1 MSGINRLDERQV
13 AALHAEVVCLAS
25 ALFRRSLPLLA
36 GVRALSSLSHTLE
49 AEVDDPDFSLFVAI
63 DSETDHL
70 PNAEARAVSSSTWL
84 EQCDRE
90 LADVERVHGAAIT
103 AACERLLFRYAA
115 AV

>member
-1 MSGINRLDERQV
+1 M
-13 AALHAEVVCLAS
+13 AS
-25 ALFRRSLPLLA
+25 ALAQRSLPLLA
-36 GVRALSSLSHTLE
+36 GVRVLSALSHTLG
-49 AEVDDPDFSLFVAI
+49 ADVDDPDFSLFVAI

-90 LADVERVHGAAIT
+90 VAEVERVYGSAIN

-115 AV
+115 AA